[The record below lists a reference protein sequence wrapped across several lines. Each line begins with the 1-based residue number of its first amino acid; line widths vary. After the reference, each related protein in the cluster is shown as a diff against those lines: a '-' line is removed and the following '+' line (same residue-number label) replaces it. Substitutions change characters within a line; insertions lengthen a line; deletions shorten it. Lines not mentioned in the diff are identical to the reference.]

1 LLGQR
6 ALEKPVSGQLDTA
19 PTPVESFA
27 DLVDFL
33 RSGEKPRERFRVGT
47 EHEKIGF
54 GADGR
59 PVPHAG
65 PRGIAALL
73 EGIAQADGWERGFDG
88 DNLIALKK
96 DGASITLEP
105 GGQLELSGAPLRT
118 IFETDREI
126 RAHLELVKRISAPL
140 GITWTSLAHHPVH
153 DLAEIPRMPKARYA
167 VMRAYLP
174 TRGELALH
182 MMHLTATVQANLDFA
197 SEADM
202 VRKMRTAMAVTPI
215 VSAMFANS
223 SLYLGKP
230 SGFITRREHIWRH
243 TDPDRCGLLP
253 FVFEE
258 GFGYERYAEWALDV
272 PMFFIV
278 RDERYLPA
286 HTVTFRQFMSS
297 GFEGHRPTLADWDL
311 HLTTLFP
318 EVRLKRIVEV
328 RGADCVPWLSAL
340 PALWKGLL
348 YDDGALDAAFA
359 LAKDWSFAEREA
371 ALDDVARRG
380 LAARAA
386 GTPVLPLAR
395 ELAAIAA
402 EGLRRIGH
410 GEGGEADERR
420 FLDPLRAQLAT
431 GRSLGEE
438 LVQRWEGELGR
449 SLEKLIE
456 ATRF

>member
-1 LLGQR
+1 
-6 ALEKPVSGQLDTA
+6 LENPVSGQLDTA
-19 PTPVESFA
+19 PTPVESIA
-27 DLVDFL
+27 DLIAFL
-33 RSGEKPRERFRVGT
+33 RSGEKPRERFRIGT

-65 PRGIAALL
+65 PRGIAAVL
-73 EGIAQADGWERGFDG
+73 EAIAQADGWERGYDAG
-88 DNLIALKK
+88 NLIALKK
-96 DGASITLEP
+96 DDASITLEP

-126 RAHLELVKRISAPL
+126 RAHLELLKRVSAPL

-153 DLAEIPRMPKARYA
+153 DLAEIPRMPKARYG

-197 SEADM
+197 TEADM
-202 VRKMRTAMAVTPI
+202 ARKMRTAMAVTPI

-230 SGFITRREHIWRH
+230 SGFVTRREHIWRH
-243 TDPDRCGLLP
+243 TDPDRCGLLS

-258 GFGYERYAEWALDV
+258 GFGYERYVEWALDV

-278 RDERYLPA
+278 REGKYLPA
-286 HTVTFRQFMSS
+286 HTVTFRQFMER
-297 GFEGHRPTLADWDL
+297 GFSGHRPTAADWDL

-328 RGADCVPWLSAL
+328 RGADCVPFLSAL

-348 YDDGALDAAFA
+348 YDDAAMDAAYG

-371 ALDDVARRG
+371 ALEDVARRG

-386 GTPVLPLAR
+386 GAPVLPLAR
-395 ELAAIAA
+395 ELATIAA
-402 EGLRRIGH
+402 EGLRRIAH
-410 GEGGEADERR
+410 GEGTEADERG
-420 FLDPLRAQLAT
+420 FLDPLLAQLEK

-438 LVQRWEGELGR
+438 LLERWEGELGR
-449 SLEKLIE
+449 SLQKLIE
-456 ATRF
+456 AARF

>member
-1 LLGQR
+1 
-6 ALEKPVSGQLDTA
+6 VSGQLDTA
-19 PTPVESFA
+19 PTPVESIA
-27 DLVDFL
+27 DLIAFL
-33 RSGEKPRERFRVGT
+33 ASGEKPRELFRVGT

-54 GADGR
+54 TAGGK
-59 PVPHAG
+59 PVPYEGAN
-65 PRGIAALL
+65 GIAALL
-73 EGIAQADGWERGFDG
+73 EAIARADGWERGFDNG
-88 DNLIALKK
+88 KLIALKK

-105 GGQLELSGAPLRT
+105 GGQFELSGAPLRT
-118 IFETDREI
+118 IFETEREI
-126 RAHLELVKRISAPL
+126 RAHLELVKRLSAPL

-153 DLAEIPRMPKARYA
+153 DLSEIPRMPKTRYGL
-167 VMRAYLP
+167 MRAYLP
-174 TRGELALH
+174 RRGELALH

-202 VRKMRTAMAVTPI
+202 VRKLRTAMAVTPV

-253 FVFEE
+253 FVFED
-258 GFGYERYAEWALDV
+258 GFGYERYVEWALDV

-278 RDERYLPA
+278 RDGASLPA
-286 HTVTFRQFMSS
+286 HASTFRQFLAR
-297 GFEGHRPTLADWDL
+297 GFEGHRPTAADWDL

-318 EVRLKRIVEV
+318 EVRLKRIIEV
-328 RGADCVPWLSAL
+328 RGADCVPFLSAL

-348 YDDGALDAAFA
+348 YDDTATDAAFD

-371 ALDDVARRG
+371 ALEDVARRG

-386 GTPVLPLAR
+386 GQPVLALAR
-395 ELAAIAA
+395 ELAAIAS

-410 GEGGEADERR
+410 GDGPHPDERV
-420 FLDPLRAQLAT
+420 LLEPLHAQLAK

-438 LVQRWEGELGR
+438 LVDLWEGDLHR
-449 SLEKLIE
+449 DLAKLIA